1 MDHDELLQI
10 GDEYP
15 KVAIRYNCVK
25 NALEGIGIDYR
36 NMGYK
41 AKN

>member
-1 MDHDELLQI
+1 MDHDELLQLV
-10 GDEYP
+10 DEYP

-25 NALEGIGIDYR
+25 NALEEIGIDYR

-41 AKN
+41 AKI